1 MAIFESKEK
10 CVVCN
15 NESGKIKIA
24 NGSICKKCL
33 KKCGEFIDDSVNIRG
48 RVKEEIVRAIEL
60 NEENERRNTEFVASR
75 KIETYIE
82 IDEEK
87 KQWRVCGSKSNKII
101 YDYGD
106 VKSFE
111 LVEDNEV
118 ISKGGFGKKNY
129 EEITPN
135 TSRTF
140 INKIVINVKFEG
152 EYKSDITI
160 DVLSTELNINSNM
173 YKNLYATI
181 KEMMDFLNSM
191 QKGITREE
199 EYQAEL
205 DCVDDILKLDSML
218 KDGEITEDYYNLEI
232 NKILGF

>member
-33 KKCGEFIDDSVNIRG
+33 KKCGEFIDDSVNVRG
-48 RVKEEIVRAIEL
+48 RVKEEIIRAIEL
-60 NEENERRNTEFVASR
+60 NEENERRNNEFIVSR
-75 KIETYIE
+75 KIGTYIE

-87 KQWRVCGSKSNKII
+87 KQWRLCGSKSSKIV

-118 ISKGGFGKKNY
+118 ISRGGFGKKNY

-140 INKIVINVKFEG
+140 INKIVINVKFVG

-160 DVLSTELNINSNM
+160 DILSTELNINSNM
-173 YKNLYATI
+173 YKNLYSTI
-181 KEMMDFLNSM
+181 REMMDFLNSM

-218 KDGEITEDYYNLEI
+218 KDGEITEEYYNSEM